1 MIALVIQPS
10 SETDLEEP
18 ILEGEGLSVVR
29 SGKLVIQDIDL
40 TILKGEF
47 VGIVGP
53 NGSGKTTLLL
63 SILGLSLIH
72 I

>member
-10 SETDLEEP
+10 SETGLEEP
-18 ILEGEGLSVVR
+18 ILEVEGLSVVR

>member
-1 MIALVIQPS
+1 MIALVIRPS

-18 ILEGEGLSVVR
+18 ILEVGGLSVVR

-63 SILGLSLIH
+63 SLIH